1 MFLKTGRKRVA
12 RVGRARDQDA
22 RIRERAALLG
32 ERIRQRL
39 GNELVGH
46 DRRYDASLFQRLGRD
61 AADRGDRGGREYAR
75 REPPGDEPIEH
86 DVHSVLAGEHDPPVC
101 GETRQR
107 GAQRAEVFERLDA
120 DHRSKHCLGA
130 AGFERPHQLARLFA
144 RAGDHDPA
152 SLQSSDACHALLQ
165 SHRGSTHYQPML
177 RSFRAALGRF
187 CARRAAAA
195 QRDAPQRALE
205 DRWGA
210 VEAAREASVRFPDH
224 ADAWMLL
231 GEALQMVFRQDE
243 ALGAFEQAL
252 ALEERADAAMA
263 AGTLYQRT
271 GRFPEAAARF
281 ARAYAAGGGATA
293 LWHNAQALYDAGDH
307 GAADEAL
314 NLWATQVPDGH
325 SRLPEARAELRAKAS
340 ARAQV
345 Q

>member
-1 MFLKTGRKRVA
+1 
-12 RVGRARDQDA
+12 
-22 RIRERAALLG
+22 
-32 ERIRQRL
+32 
-39 GNELVGH
+39 
-46 DRRYDASLFQRLGRD
+46 
-61 AADRGDRGGREYAR
+61 
-75 REPPGDEPIEH
+75 
-86 DVHSVLAGEHDPPVC
+86 
-101 GETRQR
+101 
-107 GAQRAEVFERLDA
+107 
-120 DHRSKHCLGA
+120 
-130 AGFERPHQLARLFA
+130 
-144 RAGDHDPA
+144 
-152 SLQSSDACHALLQ
+152 
-165 SHRGSTHYQPML
+165 ML
-177 RSFRAALGRF
+177 RSLRAALGRF

-195 QRDAPQRALE
+195 QRDAPRRALWWLQLGSRFAPGFADAYPALVHLSRALD

-263 AGTLYQRT
+263 AGTLYQRM

-293 LWHNAQALYDAGDH
+293 LWNNAQALYDAGDH

-325 SRLPEARAELRAKAS
+325 ERLSEARAELRAKAA